1 MVWKKGQQE
10 YHAIIFRYLEKITV
24 DIVNYQI
31 IKTKIDEWAF
41 KKSPSQIFDYPYL
54 IRGSSTPYSKSA
66 TKFANI
72 AVMAIIMNIVWITG

>member
-41 KKSPSQIFDYPYL
+41 KKKPISNS
-54 IRGSSTPYSKSA
+54 
-66 TKFANI
+66 
-72 AVMAIIMNIVWITG
+72 